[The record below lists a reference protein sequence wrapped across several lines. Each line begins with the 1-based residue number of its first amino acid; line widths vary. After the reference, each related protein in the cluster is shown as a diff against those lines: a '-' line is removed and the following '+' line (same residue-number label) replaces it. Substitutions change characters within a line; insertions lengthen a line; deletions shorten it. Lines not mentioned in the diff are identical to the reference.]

1 MGEGWN
7 DPYRSDDDA
16 YKVNER
22 MGVEAFFSTAS
33 FPSPVVWPSI
43 IVIVG
48 SDPESPVKEGLDN
61 CVFDR
66 FFSCSPALSGNG
78 SSVALP

>member
-1 MGEGWN
+1 MTLTGAMTTHTKLMKEWGW
-7 DPYRSDDDA
+7 
-16 YKVNER
+16 KL
-22 MGVEAFFSTAS
+22 FFSTAS

-66 FFSCSPALSGNG
+66 FFSCYPALSGKG